1 MKLKN
6 LKNIIK
12 NPETLEFSCKELG
25 SLGEGL
31 GLFGSKKTHENT
43 CVDIEQFN
51 EYEHFSNE
59 ISLQTI
65 LLNT

>member
-1 MKLKN
+1 ML
-6 LKNIIK
+6 
-12 NPETLEFSCKELG
+12 TDLED
-25 SLGEGL
+25 
-31 GLFGSKKTHENT
+31 N
-43 CVDIEQFN
+43 IEQFN